1 MVAVCNDQVETV
13 RQLIDQGANVNAVNS
28 DGCTALMAAL
38 EDRNAPLIDMLL
50 RAGATYTVVGPRK
63 PSFMVSINGE
73 RKDVIKLLEGLLA
86 TDTRETVI
94 DRKRTGIPAPV
105 AGERASLRALIDEY
119 IDSQQQIRTVQQR
132 MTVLESSSS
141 ELEAL
146 KLKLGELENE
156 RDGLYDELRE
166 VKEELAYA
174 EEESSFMGKE
184 LANAKISIE
193 ELKLRNIKLTSK
205 RGNSSRGTTDGAVST
220 NLLNGILC
228 RVEPV

>member
-1 MVAVCNDQVETV
+1 MAAVCNDQVETV
-13 RQLIDQGANVNAVNS
+13 RQLIEQGANVNATNS
-28 DGCTALMAAL
+28 DGCSALMAAI
-38 EDRNAPLIDMLL
+38 EDRNVPLAEMLIQ
-50 RAGATYTVVGPRK
+50 AGAEYAVVGPRK
-63 PSFMVSINGE
+63 PSFVVSINGE

-86 TDTRETVI
+86 TDTRGTAG
-94 DRKRTGIPAPV
+94 DRKRTGLPASV

-132 MTVLESSSS
+132 MMVLESSSS

-146 KLKLGELENE
+146 KQKLGELEHE
-156 RDGLYDELRE
+156 RDCLYDELRD

-193 ELKLRNIKLTSK
+193 ELKSRNSKLASK
-205 RGNSSRGTTDGAVST
+205 RGNSSKGNNDGAVST
-220 NLLNGILC
+220 NLVNGILC